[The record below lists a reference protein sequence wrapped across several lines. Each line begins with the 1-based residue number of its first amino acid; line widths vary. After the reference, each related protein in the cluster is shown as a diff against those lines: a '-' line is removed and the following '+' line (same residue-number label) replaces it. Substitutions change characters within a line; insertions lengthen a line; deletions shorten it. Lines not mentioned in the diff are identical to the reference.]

1 MSFQNI
7 SSDLIHKMM
16 DYMDIDELNTTS
28 KLCKN
33 LNDDSQTFS
42 QKIKKEKN
50 LKNLTDKHTCKNC
63 KVCNYEVDK
72 NFCTDCFLYL
82 CHNCYSV
89 RNSMVEFIKV
99 SYINKE
105 GYNDYKLICHDYCM
119 YRCYKCKKCD
129 TRHQLYLNDETELQT
144 ICVDC
149 FVQLEQNEKINYRPV
164 FENDEDWDR
173 LDAYD

>member
-1 MSFQNI
+1 MSLQNI
-7 SSDLIHKMM
+7 SSDLVHKMM
-16 DYMDIDELNTTS
+16 DYMDVNELNTTS

-33 LNDDSQTFS
+33 L
-42 QKIKKEKN
+42 
-50 LKNLTDKHTCKNC
+50 KNLTDKYTCKNC

-82 CHNCYSV
+82 CHNCYAV

-129 TRHQLYLNDETELQT
+129 TRHELYLNDETELQT

-149 FVQLEQNEKINYRPV
+149 FVGLEENEKNNYKSV
-164 FENDEDWDR
+164 YENDDWDR
-173 LDAYD
+173 LDMSYD